1 MATFRLTRQAQ
12 ADLISIA
19 RYTQKEWGISQR
31 NLYLKDM
38 DKCFHELSVNPS
50 MGKACTEI
58 REGYSKFPQ
67 GKHVIFYKSVSTE
80 EILIVRILHQS
91 MDYASKF

>member
-1 MATFRLTRQAQ
+1 MAIFRLTRQAQ

-19 RYTQKEWGISQR
+19 RFTQKEWGSSQR

-50 MGKACTEI
+50 IGKACNEI

-67 GKHVIFYKSVSTE
+67 GKYVIFYQSVSTE
-80 EILIVRILHQS
+80 EILIVRVLHQS

>member
-1 MATFRLTRQAQ
+1 MATFRLTQQAQ
-12 ADLISIA
+12 ADLILIA
-19 RYTQKEWGISQR
+19 RYTQKEWGSSQR
-31 NLYLKDM
+31 NLYLKYM

-50 MGKACTEI
+50 MGKACSEI

-67 GKHVIFYKSVSTE
+67 GKHVIFYQSVSTQ
-80 EILIVRILHQS
+80 EILIVRVLHQN